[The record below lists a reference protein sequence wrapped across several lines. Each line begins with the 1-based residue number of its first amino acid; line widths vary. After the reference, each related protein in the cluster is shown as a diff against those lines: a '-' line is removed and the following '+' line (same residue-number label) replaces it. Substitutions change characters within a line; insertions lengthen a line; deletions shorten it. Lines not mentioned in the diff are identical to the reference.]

1 MCNYNVYIDEAG
13 DEGFK
18 FKCDRGRG
26 SSKFFVLS
34 AIIVKQ
40 ELDQGLASLVNELK
54 QILKYQ
60 PKDML
65 APLHFYKMSHEKRKV
80 CVNHLVHFKD
90 YTIVSIVFQKEKLME
105 PLKVKSVLYNYAC
118 KLLLEKVTIF
128 LKSQKAKANFIFEH
142 RRNTH
147 YDELETYMR
156 KVIDCEQYVLSL
168 KALTKSQSKCLQL
181 ADIVASSTYQAFEPN
196 QYDGD
201 VEPLYYMK
209 LSDNIFMHN
218 GKCLGYGLK
227 LFPNDTDIV
236 EQEKYSWINKLLKN
250 LSKRV
255 EK

>member
-90 YTIVSIVFQKEKLME
+90 YTIVSVVFQKEKLME

-118 KLLLEKVTIF
+118 KLLL
-128 LKSQKAKANFIFEH
+128 
-142 RRNTH
+142 
-147 YDELETYMR
+147 
-156 KVIDCEQYVLSL
+156 
-168 KALTKSQSKCLQL
+168 
-181 ADIVASSTYQAFEPN
+181 
-196 QYDGD
+196 
-201 VEPLYYMK
+201 
-209 LSDNIFMHN
+209 
-218 GKCLGYGLK
+218 
-227 LFPNDTDIV
+227 
-236 EQEKYSWINKLLKN
+236 
-250 LSKRV
+250 
-255 EK
+255 

>member
-65 APLHFYKMSHEKRKV
+65 ALLHFYKMSHGKRKV

-128 LKSQKAKANFIFEH
+128 LKSQKAKAIWN
-142 RRNTH
+142 
-147 YDELETYMR
+147 
-156 KVIDCEQYVLSL
+156 C
-168 KALTKSQSKCLQL
+168 A
-181 ADIVASSTYQAFEPN
+181 
-196 QYDGD
+196 
-201 VEPLYYMK
+201 
-209 LSDNIFMHN
+209 
-218 GKCLGYGLK
+218 
-227 LFPNDTDIV
+227 
-236 EQEKYSWINKLLKN
+236 LKN
-250 LSKRV
+250 DITILPNPFNILSAINIKKERKNRENV
-255 EK
+255 RIRTRCTFN